1 MLNIGVFGFPQTSKR
16 LFCLWLRDRCVTGP
30 GFEATGLYSD
40 YRRWCEGKEAK
51 PTSALTW
58 AHMMY
63 EQFGLSEVRSS
74 TSAYFKG
81 GAAQNCPTAKYRL
94 TSRVKRGET
103 RANGPIWV

>member
-51 PTSALTW
+51 PTSAFTW

-81 GAAQNCPTAKYRL
+81 VRLRTAPRQNTA
-94 TSRVKRGET
+94 
-103 RANGPIWV
+103 